1 MKHVELLP
9 PRNPDRKNWPGGGGR
24 AAEEAE
30 IKRKKETNGGTNWVS
45 SNMVPPIRERR
56 AGEHRR
62 AQPTSRIFALL
73 FIVAF
78 SSSFL
83 FDIRSSLSSCWTM
96 LKSERPTG
104 RLRCRSQSTTWT
116 PIRRWTWTRR
126 CRWTGCPR
134 RRR

>member
-45 SNMVPPIRERR
+45 SNVVPPIRERR
-56 AGEHRR
+56 AGERN

-73 FIVAF
+73 FIAAF

-83 FDIRSSLSSCWTM
+83 FDIRSPLSSCWTM